1 MTDDAGPVDGAGRTA
16 GESRVDA
23 AGAGFA
29 FPNAFVNVVAPLPG
43 ARRVTTAGRCGG
55 MSFTA
60 VDHLHAGRPLPHW
73 PARLFAPG
81 RVPPD
86 GHLLADLVQ
95 RRQLDSFASW
105 SALRFL
111 TWSLLPDADAGP
123 LAGVRTLTRAEVPGV
138 LRALTSGRP
147 VVLGLVTARAVVRSG
162 DNHQVVAH
170 AHDRDAAGRLR
181 LHVLDPNQPGRD
193 ATLTA
198 TGDGWQGSDGRRWRG
213 LFLHS
218 WTPRRPPVLP
228 SASRHPSTPVRDG
241 DTVRLLHVWSGR
253 GLASHGTAAAVG
265 PGRTATWRLHHA
277 ADAADPTRSV
287 AAGSPF
293 ADGDRVVLGVDPPRR
308 HLVLRGTGADL
319 LPGAPEAW
327 RVLVDGG
334 GRWRQGD
341 RVRLVHVATGQ
352 VLRVGPGHAPRLP
365 VRAGAVADE
374 RAWWTVGADV
384 DGAAPRAGASAPGR

>member
-1 MTDDAGPVDGAGRTA
+1 MTDDAGRVDDAGRTA
-16 GESRVDA
+16 TAARVSA
-23 AGAGFA
+23 AEAGFA
-29 FPNAFVNVVAPLPG
+29 FPNAFVNVVVPLPG
-43 ARRVTTAGRCGG
+43 DRRVATAGRCGG

-138 LRALTSGRP
+138 LRALVSGRP

-198 TGDGWQGSDGRRWRG
+198 AGAGWQGSDGRTWRG

-218 WTPRRPPVLP
+218 WTPRRPPVVP
-228 SASRHPSTPVRDG
+228 SASRRPSAPVRDG

-253 GLASHGTAAAVG
+253 GLAAHGTAAAVE
-265 PGRTATWRLHHA
+265 PGGTATWRLQHA
-277 ADAADPTRSV
+277 ADAGDPARPATSGR
-287 AAGSPF
+287 PL
-293 ADGDRVVLGVDPPRR
+293 ADGDHVVLGVGALPL
-308 HLVLRGTGADL
+308 HLALRGTGPEL
-319 LPGAPEAW
+319 LPGTPEAW
-327 RVLVDGG
+327 RLLVDGG
-334 GRWRQGD
+334 GPWRQGD

-352 VLRVGPGHAPRLP
+352 VLQVGPGHAGRLP
-365 VRAGAVADE
+365 VRAGTVADE
-374 RAWWTVGADV
+374 RAWWTVGADA
-384 DGAAPRAGASAPGR
+384 DGPAPRAGAPAPGR